1 MPRNSRKRRQQ
12 TVFVDD
18 CSDEGDKLTTVGYSD
33 TVSAGG
39 RSVTRSKVVHVTP
52 RSPAKAARKDG
63 YEADSDT
70 MGPSG
75 SGLGDL
81 PPDFDEGHVYQIQ
94 SSDAATVPRRAR
106 KNNYFQATVSIVK
119 HCYSMALMFTLA
131 GTRRVPHG
139 VAGRE
144 AAVLRGVAEVRG
156 HVWRRPRVCQ
166 MWI

>member
-12 TVFVDD
+12 TVFVED
-18 CSDEGDKLTTVGYSD
+18 CTDEGDKLTTVGYSD

-75 SGLGDL
+75 SGLDDL
-81 PPDFDEGHVYQIQ
+81 PPGFDEGHVYQIQ
-94 SSDAATVPRRAR
+94 PSDTAHFRLPLQSS
-106 KNNYFQATVSIVK
+106 S
-119 HCYSMALMFTLA
+119 
-131 GTRRVPHG
+131 
-139 VAGRE
+139 
-144 AAVLRGVAEVRG
+144 
-156 HVWRRPRVCQ
+156 
-166 MWI
+166 